1 MKGEEI
7 YIKNMVCSRC
17 IKVVSEEIKN
27 LGFEIKSI
35 VLGHVE
41 LTTNINE
48 EELNSI
54 KSVLEKNSFELLSSR
69 SSRIIS
75 LIKIEI
81 IRVIHHNEEFPSN
94 IKFSDYLSNK
104 IGKDYSYLSNLF
116 SNTEGITIEKY
127 MILQKTERVK
137 ELLLYDELSLNE
149 IAYQLGYSSV
159 QYLSLQ
165 FKSTTGLT
173 PTSFKNHHKNR
184 ISLDNVIN
192 PNRI

>member
-81 IRVIHHNEEFPSN
+81 IRVIHHNEEFPPN
-94 IKFSDYLSNK
+94 TKFSDYLSNK

-127 MILQKTERVK
+127 MILQKTERIK